1 MTYKLML
8 FVAFI
13 GLMVYFL
20 GYIQSSAAMQVGG
33 AILTGSMFAI
43 YMVKKLV
50 RR

>member
-13 GLMVYFL
+13 GLVLYFF
-20 GYIQSSAAMQVGG
+20 GYTQGSVGMQVGG
-33 AILTGSMFAI
+33 GILTGSMFAI
-43 YMVKKLV
+43 YMLKKLV

>member
-13 GLMVYFL
+13 GVLLYFF
-20 GYIQSSAAMQVGG
+20 GYMQKSMWLQVGDI
-33 AILTGSMFAI
+33 ALTGSMFAVF
-43 YMVKKLV
+43 MARKLQ